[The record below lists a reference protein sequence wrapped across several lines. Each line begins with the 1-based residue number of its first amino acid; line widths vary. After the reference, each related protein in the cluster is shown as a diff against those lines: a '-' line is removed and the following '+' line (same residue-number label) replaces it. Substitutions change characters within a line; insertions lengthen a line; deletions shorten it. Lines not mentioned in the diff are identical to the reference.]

1 MRELSALN
9 NYFGG
14 AYYFSRPRHQGIA
27 LLAAGAA
34 SQTKSVS
41 PPSLWPGRE
50 LREYHC
56 PSCASWRN
64 AGATRILLLVVLTA
78 NQTDRRSTQL
88 ECTGSGLFDFQGA
101 GKHRGC
107 PYTSKYGQLFRSIH
121 SQTRKFQKMP
131 ASDIPKPAFASNLK
145 F

>member
-1 MRELSALN
+1 MST
-9 NYFGG
+9 G
-14 AYYFSRPRHQGIA
+14 ACSEQVHRNFI
-27 LLAAGAA
+27 
-34 SQTKSVS
+34 S

-50 LREYHC
+50 LRAYHC

-121 SQTRKFQKMP
+121 SPTKKFKKCRLQISRNRHSPQILNFEMLSAICMRMYCFRSSSKRP
-131 ASDIPKPAFASNLK
+131 YK
-145 F
+145 